1 MFRSCFIYCAT
12 VMYFVFMSPF
22 IVQAESVDL
31 TTVSIDIVSLETMAG
46 TVLVALAVMWGI
58 RKLIK
63 TINRS

>member
-1 MFRSCFIYCAT
+1 MLMFLNLLLLLTLILFYPT
-12 VMYFVFMSPF
+12 LVFCEP
-22 IVQAESVDL
+22 VDL
-31 TTVSIDIVSLETMAG
+31 TTVTIDIVSLETMAG

>member
-1 MFRSCFIYCAT
+1 MFFILTFILFIAFLYPQI
-12 VMYFVFMSPF
+12 VF
-22 IVQAESVDL
+22 AEPVDL
-31 TTVSIDIVSLETMAG
+31 TTVTIDIVSLETMAG

>member
-1 MFRSCFIYCAT
+1 MLRFFLIIFLSVLLIPS
-12 VMYFVFMSPF
+12 VLL
-22 IVQAESVDL
+22 AEPVDL
-31 TTVSIDIVSLETMAG
+31 TTVSIDVASLEAMAG